1 MHRPDLVAT
10 SGKSRRRAFASSV
23 AKKSNRDEKHPRE
36 NWPKILSGMLVK
48 GICLRVTGRTQGSI
62 WELLGRE
69 SAVASS
75 FSSGPTKCHEKL
87 PHPLLLCI
95 RIA

>member
-1 MHRPDLVAT
+1 MHRARPDGTL
-10 SGKSRRRAFASSV
+10 GKSRRRAFASSV

-48 GICLRVTGRTQGSI
+48 GICLQVTGRTQGAI

-69 SAVASS
+69 STVASL
-75 FSSGPTKCHEKL
+75 FSSGPTKCH
-87 PHPLLLCI
+87 
-95 RIA
+95 